1 MPVIRTVFTGL
12 SKDSRHTG
20 LSSAFAGAVAVLV
33 LALTALSPSA
43 AHAIVYSSIIIDAQS
58 GAVLQQEN
66 ADTQTYPASLT
77 KMMTLYMLFDA
88 MEKGKVRLQDRM
100 QVSTY
105 AAGQAPT
112 KLGVPAGRTLAVEDA
127 IKALITRSANDAAVV
142 IAEHL
147 GSNEPNFA
155 QMMTRKARALGMA
168 STEFQNAS
176 GLPNPNQVTTARDM
190 ARLSLA
196 LRRDFPQYY
205 DYFSIRSF
213 RYGKQTIGTHN
224 RVLLQYKGADG
235 LKTGYIRDSGFNLA
249 TSARRGG
256 HSLVGVVMGGQSG
269 AWRDQRMM
277 ALLDHAFASVGE
289 GGGAVMASAAPPPAA
304 VDTRSAKA
312 KAAEERRAAQVAAA
326 EEKREKALA
335 AKRAAAEKKVAD
347 AQARKDKKALAT
359 AKAEMDRVMATAPQT
374 GGSKQVATQ
383 WARQQE
389 RGAVGD
395 WAIQVGAFTA
405 FSAAHTQAS
414 NAMGIVRSQ
423 IASAQLLVTP
433 MSGANGLVYRARLTG
448 IENEQQAKSAC
459 KILKQKNVNCLP
471 VPPSDVNLAMVQD
484 GRKPR

>member
-1 MPVIRTVFTGL
+1 MSVIRTATTGL
-12 SKDSRHTG
+12 SKDIRRTG
-20 LSSAFAGAVAVLV
+20 LSSVITAVVAALTLAVAV
-33 LALTALSPSA
+33 LSPSA
-43 AHAIVYSSIIIDAQS
+43 ARAVVYASIVIDAKT

-66 ADTQTYPASLT
+66 ADEQTYPASLT

-100 QVSTY
+100 PVSTF

-142 IAEHL
+142 VAEYL
-147 GSNEPNFA
+147 GNNEPNFA

-168 STEFQNAS
+168 STEFRNAS

-224 RVLLQYKGADG
+224 RVLMQYSGADG

-256 HSLVGVVMGGQSG
+256 HSLVGVVLGGQSG

-277 ALLDHAFASVGE
+277 ALLDQAFASVGE
-289 GGGAVMASAAPPPAA
+289 GSGSAVMASATPAPT
-304 VDTRSAKA
+304 DSAKV
-312 KAAEERRAAQVAAA
+312 KAEERRAAQAAA
-326 EEKREKALA
+326 ALEKREKQLA

-347 AQARKDKKALAT
+347 AQARKDKKALA
-359 AKAEMDRVMATAPQT
+359 KAEAEMARVLASAPQT
-374 GGSKQVATQ
+374 GGTKAVVTQ
-383 WARQQE
+383 WARQQDN
-389 RGAVGD
+389 GAVGD
-395 WAIQVGAFTA
+395 WAVQVGAFSA
-405 FSAAHTQAS
+405 FSTAHSQAS
-414 NAMGIVRSQ
+414 NAMGIVRTQ
-423 IASAQLLVTP
+423 ISSAQLLVTP
-433 MSGANGLVYRARLTG
+433 MSSANGLVYRARLTG

-459 KILKQKNVNCLP
+459 KILKQKKVNCLT

-484 GRKPR
+484 PRKPR

>member
-1 MPVIRTVFTGL
+1 MSVIRIATTGL
-12 SKDSRHTG
+12 SKDTRRPGLFSMITG
-20 LSSAFAGAVAVLV
+20 VVTALTLAVAF
-33 LALTALSPSA
+33 LTPSA
-43 AHAIVYSSIIIDAQS
+43 ARAVVYASIVIDART

-100 QVSTY
+100 PVSAY

-112 KLGVPAGRTLAVEDA
+112 KLGVPAGRTLGVEDA

-142 IAEHL
+142 IAEYL
-147 GSNEPNFA
+147 GNNEPNFA

-213 RYGKQTIGTHN
+213 RFGKQTIGTHN
-224 RVLLQYKGADG
+224 RVLMQYKGADG

-256 HSLVGVVMGGQSG
+256 HSLVGVVLGGQSG

-277 ALLDHAFASVGE
+277 ALLDQAFASVGE
-289 GGGAVMASAAPPPAA
+289 TGGGVVMASAAPAG
-304 VDTRSAKA
+304 DTRSSKA
-312 KAAEERRAAQVAAA
+312 KAAEERRAAQAAA
-326 EEKREKALA
+326 ALEKREKQLA
-335 AKRAAAEKKVAD
+335 AKRAAAEKKLAD
-347 AQARKDKKALAT
+347 AQARKDKKALAK
-359 AKAEMDRVMATAPQT
+359 AKAEMERVMAAAPQAA
-374 GGSKQVATQ
+374 GNKLVATQ
-383 WARQQE
+383 WARQQDTSV
-389 RGAVGD
+389 VGD
-395 WAIQVGAFTA
+395 WAVQVGAFSA

-414 NAMGIVRSQ
+414 NAMGIVRTQ
-423 IASAQLLVTP
+423 ISSAQLLVTP
-433 MSGANGLVYRARLTG
+433 MSSANGLVYRARLTG
-448 IENEQQAKSAC
+448 IESEQQAKSAC
-459 KILKQKNVNCLP
+459 KILKQKKVNCLP
-471 VPPSDVNLAMVQD
+471 VPPSDINLAMVQD
-484 GRKPR
+484 GRKTR